1 MKQIKSYATGFK
13 AGVVLGKMATV
24 LKADDPAFNLGLAH
38 GRIVR
43 KAGEDIART
52 VFVAFGPLFE
62 G

>member
-1 MKQIKSYATGFK
+1 MKQIKSYAAGFRT
-13 AGVVLGKMATV
+13 GVVLGKMAPV
-24 LKADDPAFNLGLAH
+24 LKANDPAFNLGVAH